1 MLQSIL
7 RRQAA
12 VIMFPMPN
20 TDIVI
25 SNKLGL
31 HARAAAKL
39 TQLASKFSSEI
50 FISRGAQRVN
60 AKSIMGVMMLAAGLG
75 VTVRLEA
82 SGNDAEQALSEIETL
97 FDSKFGEQE

>member
-1 MLQSIL
+1 
-7 RRQAA
+7 
-12 VIMFPMPN
+12 MPN

-39 TQLASKFSSEI
+39 TQLASRFSSEI
-50 FISRGAQRVN
+50 FISRGAQRRQCQEHHGRHD
-60 AKSIMGVMMLAAGLG
+60 AGRGLG

-82 SGNDAEQALSEIETL
+82 SGADAELALAEIETL